1 MNQDLKKY
9 FIIAAIGLVF
19 ILIYALIKLPE
30 IAGRRHKELAESREI
45 TVTIPEGLSVK
56 QIGEILENA
65 KLFPKD
71 EFIKIAQK
79 DEGYLFP
86 DTYRFYKSAK
96 PEDVVLKMKENFN
109 KKITSTKFLEVE
121 PPKGGSTSQN
131 VRALSEVVITASMLE
146 EEVRST
152 KDRKIVAGI
161 LWKRLDQGM
170 GLNVDA
176 ALTYILGRT
185 SHELTV
191 DDLKYDSPYNTY
203 RYRGLPPTPISN
215 PGLDAISAA
224 AHPTLSK
231 YFYYLTDK
239 NGTVHYAVTLEEHAL
254 NKRKYLR

>member
-1 MNQDLKKY
+1 MNPDLKKY
-9 FIIAAIGLVF
+9 FIVAAIGLVF
-19 ILIYALIKLPE
+19 VFIYALIKLPE
-30 IAGRRHKELAESREI
+30 IAGRRHKELAESREVN
-45 TVTIPEGLSVK
+45 VTIPEGLSVK

-65 KLFPKD
+65 KLFSKD

-79 DEGYLFP
+79 EEGYLFP
-86 DTYRFYKSAK
+86 DTYRFYKDAK

-109 KKITSTKFLEVE
+109 KKITSEILSEIQKT
-121 PPKGGSTSQN
+121 N
-131 VRALSEVVITASMLE
+131 RALSEVVVMASMLE

-152 KDRKIVAGI
+152 EDRKIVAGI
-161 LWKRLDQGM
+161 LWKRLDQEM

-176 ALTYILGRT
+176 ALTYILGRA
-185 SHELTV
+185 SNELTLG
-191 DDLKYDSPYNTY
+191 DLKYDSPYNTY

-224 AHPTLSK
+224 ANPEQSR

-239 NGTVHYAVTLEEHAL
+239 DGAVHYAVTLEEHAL